1 VSSIFD
7 LPKEIYEFL
16 SKPIPQSL
24 LVRGPPGAGKTTF
37 ALSLLE
43 NYKGPRFYL
52 SSRVLRQELT
62 NEFPWITNGSGI
74 RVVDAADRRDNLR
87 EAARLQVQAQRMVQD
102 ADRDPTT
109 EALWLPSPIQEVWS
123 QTSPDVPGIMVID
136 SWDALVERY
145 LGTNA
150 SALPSAPD
158 RTELERMVL
167 DLISRGALFLVL
179 VLEQDAE
186 SQLDY
191 LVNAVVHLGWE
202 DHDGR
207 PERWMH
213 LLKLR
218 GTRID
223 NAAYPYTLEGGR
235 FQCISPISIQLDTR
249 LRSPEPDAHRDEPGL
264 WPGSA
269 EFAHAFGRLP
279 IGGMSIIEKDLQVS
293 ATAPRL
299 LIMPMVAEVLHG
311 GGRVTYIL
319 PPNTPAEEI
328 FANLEPFLSP
338 EQIAHQVRIQT
349 TTVPRNVPEK
359 LAGAVLPPPT
369 PGEVNGTGSRTP
381 EAINFV
387 RTPAGGKGN
396 LSVVWTSAL
405 RAMNTTN
412 ATHYTPENLPSI
424 VLQYTSGAPVHVV
437 FISPMGDPLID
448 HLKAITALHL
458 QMKSRVGRVF
468 VHGEQPVTPQFVL
481 SDGDHRVAYRLVRI
495 V

>member
-1 VSSIFD
+1 MSSIFD

-16 SKPIPQSL
+16 AKPIPQSL

-37 ALSLLE
+37 SLSLLE
-43 NYKGPRFYL
+43 NYNGPRFYL

-62 NEFPWITNGSGI
+62 NEFPWISNGPGI
-74 RVVDAADRRDNLR
+74 RVIDAADRRDNLR
-87 EAARLQVQAQRMVQD
+87 EAARLQVQARHLVQD
-102 ADRDPTT
+102 AERDPTT

-123 QTSPDVPGIMVID
+123 QTSPEVPGIMVID

-145 LGTNA
+145 LGSP
-150 SALPSAPD
+150 SAAPPSAPD

-167 DLISRGALFLVL
+167 DLIARGALFLVL
-179 VLEQDAE
+179 VLEQDAPN
-186 SQLDY
+186 QLDY

-202 DHDGR
+202 VHDGR

-223 NAAYPYTLEGGR
+223 NSAYPYTLEGGR
-235 FQCISPISIQLDTR
+235 FQCISPISIRLDTT
-249 LRSPEPDAHRDEPGL
+249 LRAPEPDPSRNERGL

-279 IGGMSIIEKDLQVS
+279 IGGLTIIEKDLQVS

-299 LIMPMVAEVLHG
+299 LVMPMIAEVLQA
-311 GGRVTYIL
+311 GGRVVHIL
-319 PPNTPAEEI
+319 PPNTPAEAV
-328 FANLEPFLSP
+328 FANFHPFLTP
-338 EQIAHQVRIQT
+338 EQVVRQVRIQT
-349 TTVPRNVPEK
+349 TTAPREVPENV
-359 LAGAVLPPPT
+359 AGAILPPPV
-369 PGEVNGTGSRTP
+369 PGEFSGSASRTP
-381 EAINFV
+381 EALEFL

-396 LSVVWTSAL
+396 LSVVWVSAL
-405 RAMNTTN
+405 RALNTAN
-412 ATHYTPENLPSI
+412 ATHYTPENLPSV

-448 HLKAITALHL
+448 HLKAIAALHL

-481 SDGDHRVAYRLVRI
+481 SEGDQRVAYRLLRI

>member
-1 VSSIFD
+1 MSSIFD

-16 SKPIPQSL
+16 AKPIPQSL

-37 ALSLLE
+37 ALALLE
-43 NYKGPRFYL
+43 SYKGPRFYL

-62 NEFPWITNGSGI
+62 NEFPWMTNGPGI
-74 RVVDAADRRDNLR
+74 RVIDATDRRDNLR
-87 EAARLQVQAQRMVQD
+87 EAARLQNQAQQLVID

-123 QTSPDVPGIMVID
+123 QVTPDVPGILVVD

-145 LGTNA
+145 LG
-150 SALPSAPD
+150 SPSMAPPSTPD

-167 DLISRGALFLVL
+167 DLMSRGALFLVL
-179 VLEQDAE
+179 VLEQDAQ

-202 DHDGR
+202 VHEGR
-207 PERWMH
+207 PERWIH

-223 NAAYPYTLEGGR
+223 NASYPYTLEGGR
-235 FQCISPISIQLDTR
+235 FQCISPIPIRLDTS
-249 LRSPEPDAHRDEPGL
+249 LRPPEPDPSRNEGGL

-269 EFAHAFGRLP
+269 EFARAFGRLP
-279 IGGMSIIEKDLQVS
+279 LGGLTIIKKELQVS
-293 ATAPRL
+293 ASAPRL
-299 LIMPMVAEVLHG
+299 LVLPMIAEVLHAG
-311 GGRVTYIL
+311 GHVLHVL
-319 PPNTPAEEI
+319 PPNISAETL
-328 FANLEPFLSP
+328 FANFLPFLSP
-338 EQIAHQVRIQT
+338 EQLLRQVRIQT
-349 TTVPRNVPEK
+349 TTAPRDVPEK
-359 LAGAVLPPPT
+359 LAGALLPPPT
-369 PGEVNGTGSRTP
+369 PGEVNSSGSRIP
-381 EAINFV
+381 GALEFL

-396 LSVVWTSAL
+396 LAIVWVSAL

-412 ATHYTPENLPSI
+412 ATLYTAENLPSI
-424 VLQYTSGAPVHVV
+424 VLQATSGAPVHIV
-437 FISPMGDPLID
+437 FVSPMGDPLVD
-448 HLKAITALHL
+448 PLKAIASIHL
-458 QMKSRVGRVF
+458 QMRSRVGRVF

-481 SDGDHRVAYRLVRI
+481 SDGDQRVAYRLVRI